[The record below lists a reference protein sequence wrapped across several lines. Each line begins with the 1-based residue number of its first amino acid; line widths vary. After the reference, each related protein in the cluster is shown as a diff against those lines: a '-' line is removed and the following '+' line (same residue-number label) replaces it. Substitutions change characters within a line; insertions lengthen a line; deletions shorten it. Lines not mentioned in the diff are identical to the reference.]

1 MIDWNQI
8 KQLEEDVGAEDL
20 ADVVEIFIE
29 EVDEAVDALRNG
41 SAPTGADLAAA
52 MHFLKG
58 SAYNLGFKA
67 FGDKCSVGEKEANGG
82 VGDKIDLSVIVE
94 LYDASKAEFMKSA
107 SMHSSL
113 SFD

>member
-1 MIDWNQI
+1 MIDWDQI

-52 MHFLKG
+52 LHFLKG

-67 FGDKCSVGEKEANGG
+67 FGDKCSDGEKDANAGSSDT
-82 VGDKIDLSVIVE
+82 VDLPGIVA
-94 LYDASKAEFMKSA
+94 LYDVSKTEFMASA
-107 SMHSSL
+107 KQHSSL
-113 SFD
+113 EFD